1 MSTGKFP
8 DLMKL
13 AEVVPLYKGKARDIE
28 MNYHPISLIT
38 TMSKVM
44 EKVIY
49 TRVYTFLSKTGQICE
64 TQYGF
69 RANHSCEHA
78 VSQLIGTVLKNLE
91 NKKSTITVML
101 DLSKAF
107 DTIEHAIML
116 YKLELYG
123 VCGVCLDWFKSYLEN
138 RTMRVKCHVTS
149 SDFEVKSEDYIVNY
163 GMPQGLCLG
172 PLIFL
177 IFVNDMYLHL
187 TDVESIQFADDIT
200 LLFGHKNQNYLQ
212 YCVERE
218 LTVLYDWF
226 CANKLTLNVDKS
238 VYLVFEQNQSQMSS
252 WSLKLG
258 NVEIPR
264 CKVVKFLGTWIDDK
278 LTWKTHI
285 SKLISKMKCGLGM
298 LQRSNLHLTSIAKKS
313 LYYGQVHSHLKY
325 AIGVWGP
332 MIDIKSLKKI
342 ASLQKQCALLVD
354 TKLNKKV
361 TCEMLRIL
369 TVQQLISL

>member
-1 MSTGKFP
+1 M
-8 DLMKL
+8 MKL
-13 AEVVPLYKGKARDIE
+13 AEVVPLYKGKAQDIE
-28 MNYHPISLIT
+28 TNYRPISLLT

-49 TRVYTFLSKTGQICE
+49 TRVYTFLTKTGQICE

-69 RANHSCEHA
+69 RSNHSCEYA
-78 VSQLIGTVLKNLE
+78 VYQLIGTVLKNLK

-107 DTIEHAIML
+107 DTIEYVIML
-116 YKLELYG
+116 NKLDLYG
-123 VCGVCLDWFKSYLEN
+123 VRGVCLDWFKSYLEN
-138 RTMRVKCHVTS
+138 CTIRVKCCVTS
-149 SDFEVKSEDYIVNY
+149 SDSKVKSEDYIVNY
-163 GMPQGLCLG
+163 GMPQGSCLR

-187 TDVESIQFADDIT
+187 TDVESIQFADDTT
-200 LLFGHKNQNYLQ
+200 LLFGHKNQKYLW

-238 VYLVFEQNQSQMSS
+238 VYLVFERNPSPMSS

-298 LQRSNLHLTSIAKKS
+298 LQRSNLHLTSIAKNPYITAKCI
-313 LYYGQVHSHLKY
+313 
-325 AIGVWGP
+325 AI
-332 MIDIKSLKKI
+332 
-342 ASLQKQCALLVD
+342 
-354 TKLNKKV
+354 
-361 TCEMLRIL
+361 
-369 TVQQLISL
+369 